1 MNIYK
6 KMSMILLVLCSLL
19 YAITTSAVSHNTEE
33 SSQQSAIGLRRA
45 RPKNDCILMTPQQ
58 IQDDWNKGLLI
69 ETIQKAANNLSQSL
83 SQLKTDSLDHC
94 HSLYALGV
102 DTFRSLESV
111 QSIGDIHSHNKKS
124 QNPLKIIHDFISFRN
139 FLNNIKTELFK
150 NQGDF
155 TQNDTRYKRLLSP
168 CIKAIDESLGVT
180 KDELTC
186 LFEWLAQDNENS
198 LLLNEHKSKVRE
210 LLNKD
215 KEDLNI
221 YSFLE
226 KLTTQY
232 DKKKNHADDEFLSD
246 YNNPYWHLENN
257 VMVSP
262 RSEDMPSHRAVD
274 EEIERQDPDNL
285 HLENNVMVSPRS
297 ENISLDESFV
307 DEEIERQDPDNLHLE
322 NMVSPRSEDISL
334 DESFVDEEIER
345 QDPDNLH
352 LENSAIVSFR
362 PENMPSHRAVDEEIR
377 EITTIDDGL
386 LADYKVPM
394 AKTLVAF
401 KERVPT
407 IQNALSNLHVHLDG
421 IK

>member
-6 KMSMILLVLCSLL
+6 KMSMILLVLCSSL

-69 ETIQKAANNLSQSL
+69 KTIQKAANNLSQSL

-111 QSIGDIHSHNKKS
+111 QSIGDIHSHDKRI

-155 TQNDTRYKRLLSP
+155 TQNDTRHKSLLSP

-198 LLLNEHKSKVRE
+198 LLLNDHKNKVRE

-232 DKKKNHADDEFLSD
+232 DKKKNHADDEVLSD

-262 RSEDMPSHRAVD
+262 RSENMPSHRA
-274 EEIERQDPDNL
+274 
-285 HLENNVMVSPRS
+285 
-297 ENISLDESFV
+297 V

-362 PENMPSHRAVDEEIR
+362 PENIPSHRAVDEEIR

-394 AKTLVAF
+394 VKTLVAF